1 MNKIKFAA
9 LIALALSVSACGSM
23 SSLTDGDY
31 SLTDGDYV
39 YSPLVLSGYEKRER
53 GTKYISLEEYKSI
66 CTKVTGITKGLTKG
80 WAVAGLGSG
89 NDAFTTLLQG
99 GSVDEVKADW
109 IGPDAF
115 KNDDDDGVIDFKG
128 GCSVT
133 VSVSGIYNG
142 SSSHEEG
149 STYASDFVVSGSDVL
164 VNFGHISPMGV
175 AG

>member
-23 SSLTDGDY
+23 SSLTDGH
-31 SLTDGDYV
+31 YV
-39 YSPLVLSGYEKRER
+39 YSPLVLEGYEKRER
-53 GTKYISLEEYKSI
+53 GTKYISFEEYKSI
-66 CTKVTGITKGLTKG
+66 CTKVNGITKGFTKS
-80 WAVAGLGSG
+80 WAITAAGSG

-99 GSVDEVKADW
+99 GSVDEVKGDW
-109 IGPDAF
+109 MGPDAF
-115 KNDDDDGVIDFKG
+115 EKITDFKG
-128 GCSVT
+128 ACSVT

-149 STYASDFVVSGSDVL
+149 STNASDFVVSGSDVL
-164 VNFGHISPMGV
+164 VNFGYISPMGV